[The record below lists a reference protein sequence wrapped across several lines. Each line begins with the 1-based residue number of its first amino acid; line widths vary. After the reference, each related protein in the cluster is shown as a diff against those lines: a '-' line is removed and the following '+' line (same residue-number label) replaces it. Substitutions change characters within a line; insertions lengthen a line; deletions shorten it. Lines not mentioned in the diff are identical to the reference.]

1 MTSISMK
8 KNSAGGSRAF
18 MLGMA
23 VTGIYY
29 FIVHQPFMHDSILHS
44 YTTHHITEYAIVWLF
59 FWANAEHFFAHRNA
73 SREWKALQR
82 NWLPQREGLEEPEH
96 AGELLHALKQN
107 HAPASGTLMFYRI
120 QSALRFVFERRSAD
134 GFREYLETL
143 AARDADEVFERYG
156 FSRFVTAILPIVG
169 LIGTVVHFGTALSG
183 LSMDGLSEKLPAM
196 LSGMGTAFNTTFT
209 AMSGLA
215 VTMLIRFLIERR
227 ENGAVIKINAFM
239 EDELLYRFKSVDG
252 NLTPFIDAIQETQTH
267 MLTALGTYEQRLAQ
281 EWQRRLDVTQAR
293 WEQVDQR
300 QEENLVQFLR
310 VIEKQQRQ
318 HVSEIQKVNAD
329 LTTAQQMMNQVA
341 QSIVADG
348 RLLELQE
355 RLVENLTIL
364 RQSQQ
369 LESAMHELTAA
380 IHLFT
385 ARQASTHHT
394 SSHRAAA

>member
-1 MTSISMK
+1 MISNSIK
-8 KNSAGGSRAF
+8 KKSAGGSRAF

-23 VTGIYY
+23 ISGIYY

-44 YTTHHITEYAIVWLF
+44 YTTHHITEYAIVMLF
-59 FWANAEHFFAHRNA
+59 FWANAEHFFCYRNS
-73 SREWKALQR
+73 SRELAALGR
-82 NWLPQREGLEEPEH
+82 TWLPSRAGLEEPEH
-96 AGELLHALKQN
+96 AGELLAGLNKKHAD
-107 HAPASGTLMFYRI
+107 ASGTLMFHRI
-120 QSALRFVFERRSAD
+120 QSALRFVYERRSAD
-134 GFREYLETL
+134 GFRDYLESL

-227 ENGAVIKINAFM
+227 EGGALSKINTYV

-252 NLTPFIDAIQETQTH
+252 TLTPFIDAVKESQIN
-267 MLTALGTYEQRLAQ
+267 MLTALGGYEKKLAD
-281 EWQRRLDVTQAR
+281 EWRSRLDATQQR
-293 WEQVDQR
+293 WEHVDQR
-300 QEENLVQFLR
+300 QEENLVHFLR
-310 VIEKQQRQ
+310 IVEKQQSAYVQ
-318 HVSEIQKVNAD
+318 EVHKLNTDLVLAQKLMSEVA
-329 LTTAQQMMNQVA
+329 TT
-341 QSIVADG
+341 IVADG
-348 RLLELQE
+348 KLLELQD
-355 RLVENLTIL
+355 RLVENLSIL
-364 RQSQQ
+364 RQSQE

-385 ARQASTHHT
+385 ARQN
-394 SSHRAAA
+394 SHRAAA

>member
-1 MTSISMK
+1 MMSFSIK

-23 VTGIYY
+23 ISGVYY
-29 FIVHQPFMHDSILHS
+29 FIVHQPFMRDSILHS
-44 YTTHHITEYAIVWLF
+44 YTTHHITEYAIVMLF
-59 FWANAEHFFAHRNA
+59 FWANAEHFFCYRNS
-73 SREWKALQR
+73 SRERAAAGRK
-82 NWLPQREGLEEPEH
+82 WLPVRAGLEEPEH
-96 AGELLHALKQN
+96 AGALLNGLAKSHAEVN
-107 HAPASGTLMFYRI
+107 GTMMYHRI
-120 QSALRFVFERRSAD
+120 QSALRFVYERRSAD
-134 GFREYLETL
+134 GYREYLESL
-143 AARDADEVFERYG
+143 AARDADEVFDRYG

-183 LSMDGLSEKLPAM
+183 LSMEGLSEKLPAM

-227 ENGAVIKINAFM
+227 ENGVLHKINAFV

-252 NLTPFIDAIQETQTH
+252 TLTPFIDAVKESQTT
-267 MLTALGTYEQRLAQ
+267 MLTALGTYEQRLAE
-281 EWQRRLDVTQAR
+281 EWYGRLNATQMR

-300 QEENLVQFLR
+300 QEENLVHFLR
-310 VIEKQQRQ
+310 IVEKQQLAHLQ
-318 HVSEIQKVNAD
+318 EVHKFNNDLVLAQK
-329 LTTAQQMMNQVA
+329 LMNQVA
-341 QSIVADG
+341 TTIVADG
-348 RLLELQE
+348 QLLTLQD
-355 RLVENLTIL
+355 RLVENLAIL

-369 LESAMHELTAA
+369 LEGAMHELTAA

-385 ARQASTHHT
+385 ARQNA

>member
-1 MTSISMK
+1 MISFSMK
-8 KNSAGGSRAF
+8 KNSAGGTRAF
-18 MLGMA
+18 ALGMA
-23 VTGIYY
+23 VTAVYY

-44 YTTHHITEYAIVWLF
+44 YTTHHITEYAIVMLF
-59 FWANAEHFFAHRNA
+59 FWANAEHYFCYRNSSRELAA
-73 SREWKALQR
+73 SRR
-82 NWLPQREGLEEPEH
+82 TWLPAREGLESPEH
-96 AGELLHALKQN
+96 AGELLTTLNKKHVD
-107 HAPASGTLMFYRI
+107 ASGTMMFHRI

-143 AARDADEVFERYG
+143 SARDADEVFERYG

-183 LSMDGLSEKLPAM
+183 LSMEGLSEKLPAM

-227 ENGAVIKINAFM
+227 ENGALTKINAFV

-252 NLTPFIDAIQETQTH
+252 KLTPFIDAIKETQSN
-267 MLTALGTYEQRLAQ
+267 MLAALGSYEQKLAEQ
-281 EWQRRLDVTQAR
+281 WHSRLDTTQQR
-293 WEQVDQR
+293 WEEVDQR
-300 QEENLVQFLR
+300 QEQNLVHFLR
-310 VIEKQQRQ
+310 LVEKHQAAN
-318 HVSEIQKVNAD
+318 VGEMQKVSSELA
-329 LTTAQQMMNQVA
+329 LAQKMMNEVA
-341 QSIVADG
+341 HAIIADG
-348 RLLELQE
+348 KLLELQD

-369 LESAMHELTAA
+369 LEGAMHELTAA

-385 ARQASTHHT
+385 ARQNA